1 MLLSLI
7 PIVLLL
13 IHGQLLS
20 GLEIPG
26 LESQILKFPSVE
38 DVLKIPL
45 HFVGGVPTLSFG
57 VGTPTQ
63 PVTGVFDTGSLMTWI
78 MSDQCNSSVCTG
90 VANKFHRKES
100 STNHDLGY
108 TIEIDYIDGSSV
120 RLLPELDKLTLLDD
134 IVIPEHLMAEAIEV
148 YYPKTYPTSANGR
161 LGVGD
166 FGAFIKYVANLEGVI
181 KDKTGLLKGI
191 LTRAVG
197 DDRTATGYAASGS
210 PDFKKRDGVHA
221 PFYWTLGSDPS
232 MHDESDKLYN
242 LRLMS
247 PSAKVLSPY
256 WKLPL
261 HGIKLVGQVENAVND
276 TKKEDQPTQ
285 KKASLLSSP
294 LIKRAPSPSPSSSS
308 SSSSELLLRLDLP
321 NSAYGS
327 IDSSTPYLHLPR
339 KLSQALN
346 QKLGAEYDSSLELYT
361 IPCDRKA
368 DGAPLL
374 VFEFEGVDALLPA
387 HQYIIKKNQKCHTAI
402 LDNIKSK
409 NNNDDEDEDQIH
421 LGGPFFRSYYI
432 EYYTAERKV
441 AIAESPAKL
450 GLLRETSVDG
460 SYHLTSL
467 IDKGLDVL
475 SSV

>member
-1 MLLSLI
+1 MLSSLI
-7 PIVLLL
+7 PIALLV

-20 GLEIPG
+20 GLEIPS

-45 HFVGGVPTLSFG
+45 HFVGGVPTVSFG
-57 VGTPTQ
+57 VGTPSQ

-78 MSDQCNSSVCTG
+78 MSDQCNSSVCAD
-90 VANKFHRKES
+90 VPNKFHRKES

-108 TIEIDYIDGSSV
+108 SIEIDYIDGSSV

-148 YYPKTYPTSANGR
+148 YYPKTYPISANGR

-166 FGAFIKYVANLEGVI
+166 FGAFIKYIAKLEGVI

-197 DDRTATGYAASGS
+197 DDRTATGYASSAS

-232 MHDESDKLYN
+232 MHDKSDKLYD

-261 HGIKLVGQVENAVND
+261 HGIKLVAQVENA
-276 TKKEDQPTQ
+276 KQEEPTQ
-285 KKASLLSSP
+285 KKSSSLLSSP
-294 LIKRAPSPSPSSSS
+294 LIKRAPA
-308 SSSSELLLRLDLP
+308 SSELLLRLDLP
-321 NSAYGS
+321 KSAYGS

-339 KLSQALN
+339 KLSQELN
-346 QKLGAEYDSSLELYT
+346 QKLGAEYDSSLGLYT

-368 DGAPLL
+368 DGSPLL

-402 LDNIKSK
+402 LDNIKK
-409 NNNDDEDEDQIH
+409 NKDDEEDEDQIH

-475 SSV
+475 SSI